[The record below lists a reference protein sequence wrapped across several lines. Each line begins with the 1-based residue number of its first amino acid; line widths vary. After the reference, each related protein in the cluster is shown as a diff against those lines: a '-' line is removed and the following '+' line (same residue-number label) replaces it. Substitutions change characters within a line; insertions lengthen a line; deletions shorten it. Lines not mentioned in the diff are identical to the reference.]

1 MRKSRCSQG
10 DAPRIAHKY
19 SLFWS
24 AAPNRRP
31 DKGRFMR
38 YAIGQGRMAVPVCI
52 LTLQRNN
59 DDDFDRKRSRK
70 RRGKTDRGGFWF
82 ERTCPPDNTRD
93 GLFRHEAGKNT
104 RDRKHAVHWQDGNGT
119 SGYAVRP
126 THRAAFAV
134 DFNGWRADNRRVRCI
149 SVGLSCLFPVEGMEK
164 RQREK
169 AGRCLVCKAA
179 R

>member
-1 MRKSRCSQG
+1 MTSIENGREKDEARQIVADFGS
-10 DAPRIAHKY
+10 
-19 SLFWS
+19 
-24 AAPNRRP
+24 
-31 DKGRFMR
+31 KGLVR
-38 YAIGQGRMAVPVCI
+38 
-52 LTLQRNN
+52 L
-59 DDDFDRKRSRK
+59 
-70 RRGKTDRGGFWF
+70 
-82 ERTCPPDNTRD
+82 TRD

-119 SGYAVRP
+119 SEYAVRP

-169 AGRCLVCKAA
+169 GRTLPCV
-179 R
+179 